1 VLSRLRLLRGMILM
15 DLEKWELR
23 LKNAQELNKKIMVK
37 NIRFFIWLLINSVF
51 FLLISVGFMKA
62 YDLLGFERTIILLIT
77 MVFLSQVREQYNRA

>member
-1 VLSRLRLLRGMILM
+1 M